1 VTFFTV
7 TMSTTKEPFEPQQV
21 AFLRQLTA
29 QDADALLAR
38 LRRRVVPKASPV
50 LRAGAAGE
58 DVIVVIEG
66 RVKLVA
72 EGAGGRDV
80 VLAIRGPGEL
90 IGEMAVLGGIR
101 RTATGVAVDR
111 VEVGSIGG
119 DEFRAFLA
127 EHPDVGLVLIRMLV
141 RRLAEA
147 DRDRIDLATHD
158 SIGRVAKRLLELAAE
173 HGVPAE
179 VGRRID
185 LSLSQDELA
194 SWTGATR
201 ETVSRALRLM
211 RALGWIAT
219 DRRAITVLDP
229 VALRRRGRG
238 A

>member
-1 VTFFTV
+1 MT
-7 TMSTTKEPFEPQQV
+7 SIREPFEPHQIP
-21 AFLRQLTA
+21 FLRQLGA
-29 QDADALLAR
+29 EDADALLGR
-38 LRRRVVPKASPV
+38 LRRRVVQKSAPV
-50 LRAGAAGE
+50 LRAGSAGE
-58 DVIVVIEG
+58 DVIVVLEG

-72 EGAGGRDV
+72 AGAGGREV

-101 RTATGVAVDR
+101 RTATGVAVDD
-111 VEVGSIGG
+111 VAVGIISGA
-119 DEFRAFLA
+119 DFRTFLT

-158 SIGRVAKRLLELAAE
+158 SIGRVAKRLLELAAD
-173 HGVPAE
+173 HGVPAD

-211 RALGWIAT
+211 RTLGWITT

-229 VALRRRGRG
+229 AALERRAGGG

>member
-1 VTFFTV
+1 M
-7 TMSTTKEPFEPQQV
+7 TMSSIREPFEPQQLP
-21 AFLRQLTA
+21 FLRQLGA

-50 LRAGAAGE
+50 LRAGSAGE
-58 DVIVVIEG
+58 DVIVVLEG
-66 RVKLVA
+66 RVKLFA
-72 EGAGGRDV
+72 AGAGGREV
-80 VLAIRGPGEL
+80 VLAIRGAGEL

-101 RTATGVAVDR
+101 RTATGVAVDT
-111 VEVGSIGG
+111 VEVGSISGG
-119 DEFRAFLA
+119 EFRAFLT

-158 SIGRVAKRLLELAAE
+158 SIGRVAKRLLELAAD

-211 RALGWIAT
+211 RALGWITT

-229 VALRRRGRG
+229 AALRRRCRG
-238 A
+238 G

>member
-1 VTFFTV
+1 
-7 TMSTTKEPFEPQQV
+7 MSSIWEPSEAQQV
-21 AFLRQLTA
+21 PFLRQLGA
-29 QDADALLAR
+29 SDADALLAR
-38 LRRRVVPKASPV
+38 LHRRLVPKLSPV
-50 LRAGAAGE
+50 LRAGSAGE
-58 DVIVVIEG
+58 DVIVVLEG

-72 EGAGGRDV
+72 AGAGGREV
-80 VLAIRGPGEL
+80 VLAIRGAGEL
-90 IGEMAVLGGIR
+90 IGEMAVLGGMR
-101 RTATGVAVDR
+101 RTATGVAVDD
-111 VEVGSIGG
+111 VEVGSISGE
-119 DEFRAFLA
+119 EFRSFIA
-127 EHPDVGLVLIRMLV
+127 EHPEVGLVLIRMLV

-158 SIGRVAKRLLELAAE
+158 SIGRVAKRLLELAAD

-229 VALRRRGRG
+229 AALRKRSRDG
-238 A
+238 